1 MSYVVFSVHV
11 IPFVQQ
17 QFQTLTG
24 ILLGSI
30 MGSSHAKLYKNE
42 EEAVMMIMMTMMMG
56 RGEEGRDNTVCLCYV
71 CVKGRRE
78 RDKIDSFKCKSVY
91 KILVVKTK

>member
-11 IPFVQQ
+11 VPFVQQ

-30 MGSSHAKLYKNE
+30 MGSSHAILYENE
-42 EEAVMMIMMTMMMG
+42 VEAMMMIMMG
-56 RGEEGRDNTVCLCYV
+56 GGGEGRDDKVCLCYV
-71 CVKGRRE
+71 FVKGRRE
-78 RDKIDSFKCKSVY
+78 RDKKDS
-91 KILVVKTK
+91 

>member
-11 IPFVQQ
+11 VPFVQQ

-24 ILLGSI
+24 ILTGST
-30 MGSSHAKLYKNE
+30 MGSSQATLYKNE
-42 EEAVMMIMMTMMMG
+42 VEAVMMMMMMMMMG
-56 RGEEGRDNTVCLCYV
+56 GGGEGRDNKVCLCYV

-78 RDKIDSFKCKSVY
+78 RDTIDS
-91 KILVVKTK
+91 